1 MRRITS
7 GSTFA
12 VRILAKIRRSRSSLP
27 ILPLLSTI
35 VLASSLA
42 SAEINRLQLGPHLD
56 SNAATFRL
64 YSSHATRIE
73 LDLFREPFGA
83 NEVAR
88 IPLERNPSTAV
99 WSVSIPLAEIRKNLK
114 IRSTIYYGYRAWGPN
129 WTYDPAWQKG
139 SAAGFVADVDQDGN
153 RFNPN
158 KLLIDPYT
166 REISH
171 DPLNPRNL
179 DASVFASGP
188 ANRIKDS
195 GPVAPKGVVLSELA
209 PAAAGPASPL
219 KDDIIYEV
227 HMRGLTKS
235 DPSIPASVRGTF
247 RGAAMKAQHLKSLG
261 ITAVEFLP
269 VQETQNDTNDAD
281 PQHANYWGYATLD
294 YFAPDRRYSS
304 DKSPGGPTREF
315 QSMVSA
321 FHTAGLKVFVDVVYN
336 HTGEG
341 YAWNPAD
348 SSTYNLLRWRGLD
361 NSSYYSLTADRQ
373 SSWDNTGVGGN
384 YNTANTV
391 AQDLIVDSLAYWRQT
406 LGVDGFRFDLA
417 SVLGNT
423 CEHGCFN
430 FDKLAPQT
438 ALNRLAK
445 EFPTTPLIAE
455 PWAIG
460 DGTYQVGNF
469 PAGWSEWNGIFRDD
483 VRRAQNE
490 LGIASV
496 TTGELAT
503 RFAGS
508 SDLFQSNG
516 RKPWNS
522 VDFIVAHDGFTLADL
537 YRFDHKNNN
546 QPFPAGPSDGGTDD
560 NLSWDQGGNP
570 AEQIKAARTGF
581 ALLMLSAGVPM
592 MTGGDE
598 FLRSLNGNNNSY
610 NLDTSFNWVNYP
622 PSSGQSAFFD
632 FAQRMIAFRRDHL
645 ALRAADFYAPQQ
657 LLWFRPDGG
666 SADAS
671 YFNNR
676 DDHAIAWLI
685 DAAALGDSARAIYV
699 AYNAWSGPVD
709 FTLPPGHSWSRVADT
724 STGFD
729 TTPLTAT
736 NYTLAARS
744 LLLLTAK

>member
-1 MRRITS
+1 MR
-7 GSTFA
+7 
-12 VRILAKIRRSRSSLP
+12 IRWP
-27 ILPLLSTI
+27 ILRLWCTAALG
-35 VLASSLA
+35 LSLA
-42 SAEINRLQLGPHLD
+42 RAEIDRLQLGAHLK
-56 SNAATFRL
+56 SNTAIFRV

-73 LDLFREPFGA
+73 LDLFRAPFGDS
-83 NEVAR
+83 EVSRTSLQRDPAT
-88 IPLERNPSTAV
+88 SV
-99 WSVSIPLAEIRKNLK
+99 WSVSIPLSDIRKGLK
-114 IRSTIYYGYRAWGPN
+114 MKGTIYYGYRAWGPN
-129 WTYDPAWQKG
+129 WTYDAAWTKG
-139 SAAGFVADVDQDGN
+139 SAAGFIADVDRDGN

-158 KLLIDPYT
+158 KLLIDPYA

-171 DPLNPRNL
+171 DPLNARNL
-179 DASVFASGP
+179 DANVFASG
-188 ANRIKDS
+188 AENRLKDS
-195 GPVAPKGVVLSELA
+195 GPVAPKGVVLGEV
-209 PAAAGPASPL
+209 AAAQPGPASPL

-227 HMRGLTKS
+227 HMRGLTNA
-235 DPSIPASVRGTF
+235 DPDIPAGVRGTF
-247 RGAAMKAQHLKSLG
+247 RGAAMKASQLKSLG
-261 ITAVEFLP
+261 VTAVEFLP
-269 VQETQNDTNDAD
+269 VQETQNDANDAD

-315 QSMVSA
+315 QNMVSA
-321 FHTAGLKVFVDVVYN
+321 FHAAGLKVFMDVVYN

-348 SSTYNLLRWRGLD
+348 SSTYNLLSWRGLD
-361 NSSYYSLTADRQ
+361 NSTYYSLTGDRQ
-373 SSWDNTGVGGN
+373 NSWDNTGVGGN

-430 FDKLAPQT
+430 FDKMSPQT

-445 EFPTTPLIAE
+445 EFPGTPLIAE

-469 PAGWSEWNGIFRDD
+469 PAGWSEWNGVFRDD
-483 VRRAQNE
+483 VRRAQNK
-490 LGIASV
+490 LGVERI
-496 TTGELAT
+496 TTGELAA
-503 RFAGS
+503 RLAGS
-508 SDLFQSNG
+508 SDLFQNNFQNNG

-522 VDFIVAHDGFTLADL
+522 VNFIVAHDGFTLADL

-546 QPFPAGPSDGGTDD
+546 QPFPAGPSDGGTDE
-560 NLSWDQGGNP
+560 NESWDQGGNL
-570 AEQIKAARTGF
+570 ADQDKAARTGF

-598 FLRSLNGNNNSY
+598 RLRSLNGNNNAY
-610 NLDTSFNWVNYP
+610 NLDTSFNWLHYTATP
-622 PSSGQSAFFD
+622 DQTAFLAFVR
-632 FAQRMIAFRRDHL
+632 QMITFRREHP
-645 ALRAADFYAPQQ
+645 ALRPSDFYLPRQ

-666 SADAS
+666 SADAA
-671 YFNNR
+671 YFNNP

-685 DAAALGDSARAIYV
+685 DSAALGDSARAIFV

-709 FTLPPGHSWSRVADT
+709 FTLPPGRSWFRVVDT
-724 STGFD
+724 SGGFTD
-729 TTPLTAT
+729 TALSAST
-736 NYTLAARS
+736 YTLAARS
-744 LLLLTAK
+744 LLLLLEK